1 MLFQITNEQTAAQ
14 LAAYQLAIDAEYI
27 AGRADIALAQG
38 VLMNLSPSLR
48 ESRDPNYWG
57 TIIADALHQCVGKED
72 DELKL
77 LYLKLADTLPMA
89 RMHTYMCVKGGG
101 SSHAQTSDVPKEFI
115 LGVNSK
121 GMFFMD
127 CDDDKESPT
136 SYYTLRYPLIK
147 KFTLKSNTIKFT
159 LEKAPGELYALE
171 VVTPLNEELCQ
182 LCLAFRPRRK
192 VH

>member
-1 MLFQITNEQTAAQ
+1 M
-14 LAAYQLAIDAEYI
+14 AIDAEFI

-38 VLMNLSPSLR
+38 VLKNFSPSLR
-48 ESRDPNYWG
+48 ETKDPNYWG
-57 TIIADALHQCVGKED
+57 DLVAEALHKCVGKED
-72 DELKL
+72 DDLKQ
-77 LYLKLADTLPMA
+77 LYLDLVDTLPTS

-101 SSHAQTSDVPKEFI
+101 SSPSHTADVPEEFI

-127 CDDDKESPT
+127 CDEESEALNCQ
-136 SYYTLRYPLIK
+136 YTLRYPLIK

-159 LEKAPGELYALE
+159 LEKAPGDLYVLE

-182 LCLAFRPRRK
+182 MCLAFRPRRK
-192 VH
+192 LK